1 MRASEFVS
9 EVKGHDFMAG
19 HCHVMALALKQ
30 LHPDWQIRAHV
41 GYDDDAADDTEY
53 RVDHVYT
60 VAPDGTAY
68 DCRGRFDNEQQLV
81 GPDTTGGVDT
91 QYVNF
96 GPEEIK
102 QAMLRGELKRFTKQ
116 DLANAMQ
123 VATQAGKQDVSE
135 APAGYKEIEF
145 VCVNPQFPDA
155 TDPALQKKMYRGLK
169 QIDGVVPLWQEWGDY
184 SEGQASLSA
193 IYQGSKSRDKILSLA
208 KQLGVKVDLEQA
220 VSDDYVDRAMRGEHE
235 GQRGLAEGQDNLSY
249 IGNCTDDD
257 VIEHVFGDAT
267 GFAQAVEEY
276 GDEFVLDDLV
286 VKYDPETDV
295 HSFYYQQ
302 QDVTEGSL
310 TEIENMK
317 QSHFRGGKDTL
328 DRFSTPG
335 KKHLRALPGGSGLMY
350 SITYDSYVHI
360 LDPGIPGTTKPS
372 IVAGLYLGK
381 GVIPDSVQVGSI
393 TVDENY
399 RGRGLARALYG
410 IVLTIMKKTLISGDS
425 QTPGGRRNWLSLA
438 SIPGVEIKGLLNLAN
453 SQLEKSRQV
462 DNTIDQLMQL
472 GGQFVAKNNNY
483 TYWAFDVVP
492 GNGQLAPAVKNK
504 LSKLYGYDSDNLL
517 MATWTGGQQGLAERK
532 QSPLEDFEGLQF
544 RMVNDNDQL
553 FVNAFDSSG
562 SNELGHVT
570 FDIGDGKELDP
581 QNLYVKHK
589 FRSQGIAR
597 TMYDFVKSKG
607 YKIQRS
613 WDQTDAGAGFWDK
626 HRGEEERVWEQD
638 VAEGQVYEAD
648 ASAVQFQTASTDNYQ
663 SSFTVTAIADGKNV
677 GHFSFF
683 RDPETDD
690 VHNQA
695 EVPDDV
701 RGKGYGK
708 ALLLKAIEVAND
720 HGLGFQEDS
729 QSLSRA
735 QSRVY
740 DSLYDAGWI
749 VDADGYWFL
758 TPEGEQ
764 ELARLSTIQQGVAE
778 NFADGRN
785 PQDKGDAKRHGINT
799 KASVSS
805 LRKTAKQGGR
815 KGQLAHWL
823 ANMKSGRAKKK

>member
-19 HCHVMALALKQ
+19 HCHVMAMALKQ

-96 GPEEIK
+96 GSEEIK

-193 IYQGSKSRDKILSLA
+193 IYQDSMSRDKILSLA

-235 GQRGLAEGQDNLSY
+235 GQRGLAEGQNNLSY

-302 QDVTEGSL
+302 QDVTEGSNHQH
-310 TEIENMK
+310 TEIIKHRVGDWIVYLDNHSVIRAMTRNIGPRMMSNLVTMVDMIPDLEDKVPKGGAFWIQDIKTNSSFYFKRLDIPSEPLAVRCETGVQDIPRANKQTPVFRVNAYTGPETKQAIQGMK
-317 QSHFRGGKDTL
+317 QAK
-328 DRFSTPG
+328 
-335 KKHLRALPGGSGLMY
+335 LRSKF
-350 SITYDSYVHI
+350 V
-360 LDPGIPGTTKPS
+360 GTNT
-372 IVAGLYLGK
+372 
-381 GVIPDSVQVGSI
+381 
-393 TVDENY
+393 
-399 RGRGLARALYG
+399 
-410 IVLTIMKKTLISGDS
+410 
-425 QTPGGRRNWLSLA
+425 
-438 SIPGVEIKGLLNLAN
+438 LAN
-453 SQLEKSRQV
+453 TLATNIQKGRIGGDDAIRNPATQDSKRYDTAFKQAQRMDKEV
-462 DNTIDQLMQL
+462 D
-472 GGQFVAKNNNY
+472 
-483 TYWAFDVVP
+483 
-492 GNGQLAPAVKNK
+492 
-504 LSKLYGYDSDNLL
+504 
-517 MATWTGGQQGLAERK
+517 
-532 QSPLEDFEGLQF
+532 
-544 RMVNDNDQL
+544 
-553 FVNAFDSSG
+553 
-562 SNELGHVT
+562 
-570 FDIGDGKELDP
+570 
-581 QNLYVKHK
+581 
-589 FRSQGIAR
+589 
-597 TMYDFVKSKG
+597 
-607 YKIQRS
+607 
-613 WDQTDAGAGFWDK
+613 
-626 HRGEEERVWEQD
+626 
-638 VAEGQVYEAD
+638 
-648 ASAVQFQTASTDNYQ
+648 
-663 SSFTVTAIADGKNV
+663 
-677 GHFSFF
+677 
-683 RDPETDD
+683 
-690 VHNQA
+690 
-695 EVPDDV
+695 
-701 RGKGYGK
+701 
-708 ALLLKAIEVAND
+708 
-720 HGLGFQEDS
+720 
-729 QSLSRA
+729 
-735 QSRVY
+735 
-740 DSLYDAGWI
+740 
-749 VDADGYWFL
+749 
-758 TPEGEQ
+758 
-764 ELARLSTIQQGVAE
+764 E

>member
-1 MRASEFVS
+1 MRAVEFV
-9 EVKGHDFMAG
+9 
-19 HCHVMALALKQ
+19 
-30 LHPDWQIRAHV
+30 
-41 GYDDDAADDTEY
+41 T
-53 RVDHVYT
+53 
-60 VAPDGTAY
+60 
-68 DCRGRFDNEQQLV
+68 
-81 GPDTTGGVDT
+81 
-91 QYVNF
+91 
-96 GPEEIK
+96 
-102 QAMLRGELKRFTKQ
+102 
-116 DLANAMQ
+116 
-123 VATQAGKQDVSE
+123 E
-135 APAGYKEIEF
+135 APAEYKEIEF

-193 IYQGSKSRDKILSLA
+193 IYQDSMSRDKILSLA

-302 QDVTEGSL
+302 QGL
-310 TEIENMK
+310 T
-317 QSHFRGGKDTL
+317 
-328 DRFSTPG
+328 
-335 KKHLRALPGGSGLMY
+335 
-350 SITYDSYVHI
+350 
-360 LDPGIPGTTKPS
+360 
-372 IVAGLYLGK
+372 
-381 GVIPDSVQVGSI
+381 
-393 TVDENY
+393 
-399 RGRGLARALYG
+399 
-410 IVLTIMKKTLISGDS
+410 
-425 QTPGGRRNWLSLA
+425 
-438 SIPGVEIKGLLNLAN
+438 
-453 SQLEKSRQV
+453 
-462 DNTIDQLMQL
+462 
-472 GGQFVAKNNNY
+472 
-483 TYWAFDVVP
+483 
-492 GNGQLAPAVKNK
+492 
-504 LSKLYGYDSDNLL
+504 
-517 MATWTGGQQGLAERK
+517 ERK

-544 RMVNDNDQL
+544 RMVHDNDQL

-562 SNELGHVT
+562 GNELGHVT

-589 FRSQGIAR
+589 FRSQGIAQI
-597 TMYDFVKSKG
+597 MYDYVKSKG

-626 HRGEEERVWEQD
+626 HRGEERVWEQD
-638 VAEGQVYEAD
+638 DSEARSHDFMAGHCHVMALALKQLHPDWQIRAHVGYDDDEAD
-648 ASAVQFQTASTDNYQ
+648 DAEYRVDHVYTVAPDGTAYDC
-663 SSFTVTAIADGKNV
+663 
-677 GHFSFF
+677 
-683 RDPETDD
+683 
-690 VHNQA
+690 
-695 EVPDDV
+695 
-701 RGKGYGK
+701 RGKFSNEQQLVGSDTTGGVDTQYVNFGPEEIKQAMLRGELKRFSKQDLANAMQVGK
-708 ALLLKAIEVAND
+708 QV
-720 HGLGFQEDS
+720 
-729 QSLSRA
+729 
-735 QSRVY
+735 
-740 DSLYDAGWI
+740 
-749 VDADGYWFL
+749 
-758 TPEGEQ
+758 
-764 ELARLSTIQQGVAE
+764 VAE

>member
-19 HCHVMALALKQ
+19 HCHVMAMALKQ

-193 IYQGSKSRDKILSLA
+193 IYQDSDSRDKILSLA

-220 VSDDYVDRAMRGEHE
+220 VSADYVDRAMRGEHE

-302 QDVTEGSL
+302 QGL
-310 TEIENMK
+310 T
-317 QSHFRGGKDTL
+317 
-328 DRFSTPG
+328 
-335 KKHLRALPGGSGLMY
+335 
-350 SITYDSYVHI
+350 
-360 LDPGIPGTTKPS
+360 
-372 IVAGLYLGK
+372 
-381 GVIPDSVQVGSI
+381 
-393 TVDENY
+393 
-399 RGRGLARALYG
+399 
-410 IVLTIMKKTLISGDS
+410 
-425 QTPGGRRNWLSLA
+425 
-438 SIPGVEIKGLLNLAN
+438 
-453 SQLEKSRQV
+453 
-462 DNTIDQLMQL
+462 
-472 GGQFVAKNNNY
+472 
-483 TYWAFDVVP
+483 
-492 GNGQLAPAVKNK
+492 
-504 LSKLYGYDSDNLL
+504 
-517 MATWTGGQQGLAERK
+517 ERK

-562 SNELGHVT
+562 GNELGHVT

-638 VAEGQVYEAD
+638 VAEGLDQDVPSVLYHATYKPRLK
-648 ASAVQFQTASTDNYQ
+648 SIQ
-663 SSFTVTAIADGKNV
+663 SK
-677 GHFSFF
+677 
-683 RDPETDD
+683 
-690 VHNQA
+690 
-695 EVPDDV
+695 
-701 RGKGYGK
+701 
-708 ALLLKAIEVAND
+708 
-720 HGLGFQEDS
+720 GLGSGGRRNWEDS
-729 QSLSRA
+729 QRGV
-735 QSRVY
+735 VY
-740 DSLYDAGWI
+740 LALDPDVAESYAETSDMVPDEWLDQIVMLKISTAGLDPNKFGIDSNVQDNAGDTIEYHGVIPVSNISLYK
-749 VDADGYWFL
+749 
-758 TPEGEQ
+758 
-764 ELARLSTIQQGVAE
+764 SGVAE

-785 PQDKGDAKRHGINT
+785 PQDKGDSVRHGIPKNAT
-799 KASVSS
+799 MAELEKASH
-805 LRKTAKQGGR
+805 AKGR
-815 KGQLAHWL
+815 KGQLARWQL
-823 ANMKSGRAKKK
+823 NMRRGKKK

>member
-1 MRASEFVS
+1 
-9 EVKGHDFMAG
+9 MA
-19 HCHVMALALKQ
+19 MALKQ

-193 IYQGSKSRDKILSLA
+193 IYQDSDSRDKILSLA

-235 GQRGLAEGQDNLSY
+235 GQRGLAEGQNNLSY

-302 QDVTEGSL
+302 QGL
-310 TEIENMK
+310 T
-317 QSHFRGGKDTL
+317 
-328 DRFSTPG
+328 
-335 KKHLRALPGGSGLMY
+335 
-350 SITYDSYVHI
+350 
-360 LDPGIPGTTKPS
+360 
-372 IVAGLYLGK
+372 
-381 GVIPDSVQVGSI
+381 
-393 TVDENY
+393 
-399 RGRGLARALYG
+399 
-410 IVLTIMKKTLISGDS
+410 
-425 QTPGGRRNWLSLA
+425 
-438 SIPGVEIKGLLNLAN
+438 
-453 SQLEKSRQV
+453 
-462 DNTIDQLMQL
+462 
-472 GGQFVAKNNNY
+472 
-483 TYWAFDVVP
+483 
-492 GNGQLAPAVKNK
+492 
-504 LSKLYGYDSDNLL
+504 
-517 MATWTGGQQGLAERK
+517 ERK

-562 SNELGHVT
+562 GNELGHVT

-638 VAEGQVYEAD
+638 VAEGLDQDVPSVLYHATYKPRLK
-648 ASAVQFQTASTDNYQ
+648 SIQ
-663 SSFTVTAIADGKNV
+663 SK
-677 GHFSFF
+677 
-683 RDPETDD
+683 
-690 VHNQA
+690 
-695 EVPDDV
+695 
-701 RGKGYGK
+701 
-708 ALLLKAIEVAND
+708 
-720 HGLGFQEDS
+720 GLGSGGRRNWEDS
-729 QSLSRA
+729 QRGV
-735 QSRVY
+735 VY
-740 DSLYDAGWI
+740 LALDPDVAESYAETSDMVPDEWLDQIVMLKISTAGLDPNKFGIDSNVQDNAGDTIEYHGVIPVSNISLYK
-749 VDADGYWFL
+749 
-758 TPEGEQ
+758 
-764 ELARLSTIQQGVAE
+764 SGVAE

-785 PQDKGDAKRHGINT
+785 PQDKGDSVRHGIPKNAT
-799 KASVSS
+799 MAELEKASH
-805 LRKTAKQGGR
+805 AKGR
-815 KGQLAHWL
+815 KGQLARWQL
-823 ANMKSGRAKKK
+823 NMRRGKKK